1 MRSTSPPVPRHRLP
15 GTPAVGRS
23 IGPVVPPR
31 YGFAVVTKAP
41 RRSRAELRQLVVDA
55 GLAILAEDGLRMGA
69 DLTFKRVFE
78 RVEADTGIR
87 LTNASIIRRV
97 WADQAAFQSAIMAT
111 VVTDFD
117 EAGQMET
124 SLELL
129 VPLLASFDRSTPES
143 RWEAVLEFG
152 RIATEVAIG
161 SRVGHR
167 GWELFIG
174 VWVVSVTNPQAKEDK
189 QLRRAL
195 TEGMDATGAA
205 WTKLVG
211 AIHGYLGVR
220 VREGLTLEQH
230 CESAAAMAAGFALRQ
245 ASRDER
251 QVHMMP
257 TGPGGELREWTLF
270 GIALEGLALKY
281 LELIPDWQPPD

>member
-1 MRSTSPPVPRHRLP
+1 M
-15 GTPAVGRS
+15 
-23 IGPVVPPR
+23 
-31 YGFAVVTKAP
+31 VTKS
-41 RRSRAELRQLVVDA
+41 RRRTRAELRQLMVDT
-55 GLAILAEDGLRMGA
+55 GMAILAEDGLRMGT

-78 RVEADTGIR
+78 RLAADTGVR

-97 WADQAAFQSAIMAT
+97 WEDQAAYQSDIMAT

-117 EAGQMET
+117 EAGQMDA

-129 VPLLASFDRSTPES
+129 VPLLASFDRSTPEA

-152 RIATEVAIG
+152 RIATEIAIAA
-161 SRVGHR
+161 RVGHR

-189 QLRRAL
+189 ELRRAL

-205 WTKLVG
+205 WNRLVG
-211 AIHGYLGVR
+211 AVHEYLGVR
-220 VREGLTLEQH
+220 VREGLTLAQH

-251 QVHMMP
+251 QVYMMP